1 MHNADISF
9 PFRAMS
15 SDGEIRLTACDA
27 AAARIAVQRALIEIG
42 RIEQKYSRYRP
53 DSVLSRINAA
63 AGSTALAVDDE
74 TAGLLQFAAQLHAQS
89 GGLFD
94 ISSGVLRQAWDFKA
108 ARLPAAETLAALQ
121 QRVGWAQVEWDG
133 RSIRLP
139 QAGMELDFGGFGK
152 EYAVDRAATLLL
164 EAGLTR
170 GFVNLGGDIRVL
182 GPQADGGA
190 WLFGIQHPRCPAGTI
205 ASVPLSEGA
214 LTTSGD
220 YERYFE
226 LDGRR
231 YCHILD
237 PFTGWPVTHW
247 QSVSVS
253 GPLCLAAG
261 AVSTIAMLKGA
272 AALAYLQAQAVDYF
286 AVDSAGELH
295 VYPAV
300 QHTC

>member
-1 MHNADISF
+1 MHNGEISF
-9 PFRAMS
+9 PFQAMS

-27 AAARIAVQRALIEIG
+27 AIAQAGVQQALAEIR
-42 RIEQKYSRYRP
+42 RIEHKYSRFRA

-63 AGSTALAVDDE
+63 AGSAALAVDAE

-94 ISSGVLRQAWDFKA
+94 ISSGVLRQAWDFKT
-108 ARLPAAETLAALQ
+108 ARLPSAQTLAALRP
-121 QRVGWAQVEWDG
+121 RVGWPQVEWDG
-133 RSIRLP
+133 CTIRLP

-152 EYAVDRAATLLL
+152 EYALDRAATLLL
-164 EAGLTR
+164 EAGLTQ
-170 GFVNLGGDIRVL
+170 GFINLGGDIRVL
-182 GPQADGGA
+182 GPQADGSA
-190 WLFGIQHPRCPAGTI
+190 WLFGIQHPRRPAATI
-205 ASVPLSEGA
+205 ASIPLARGA

-220 YERYFE
+220 YERFFE
-226 LDGRR
+226 RDGRR

-272 AALAYLQAQAVDYF
+272 AALAYLQEQALGYLAVD
-286 AVDSAGELH
+286 GNGQLH
-295 VYPAV
+295 ASPPT
-300 QHTC
+300 Q